1 MNFLMSFSLKTS
13 FLKLNRNCMEA
24 HLLCKSVPLSR
35 IDGNML
41 GSLHTKD
48 LLVNHINKND
58 NENGKILNIYY
69 MLVV

>member
-1 MNFLMSFSLKTS
+1 
-13 FLKLNRNCMEA
+13 MEA